1 MEEKK
6 LKERTE
12 KKETSSQKLTYE
24 QLEAYANQTTM
35 QAQKIYQEN
44 QALRQSL
51 EEVRR
56 NVSLKEIELAIKCL
70 DHADLF
76 SDTFITSI
84 TSKLEEILTPAEE
97 PEQPTSKE
105 E

>member
-1 MEEKK
+1 MEDKK

-56 NVSLKEIELAIKCL
+56 NVSLKEIELTIKCL
-70 DHADLF
+70 DHAGLF
-76 SDTFITSI
+76 SDTFITNI

-97 PEQPTSKE
+97 SEQPTSKE

>member
-6 LKERTE
+6 LRKEKLE
-12 KKETSSQKLTYE
+12 QKEGTSQKLTYE

-35 QAQKIYQEN
+35 QAQKIFQEN
-44 QALRQSL
+44 QALKQSL
-51 EEVRR
+51 EEIRR

-70 DHADLF
+70 DHANLF
-76 SDTFITSI
+76 SETFITKI

-97 PEQPTSKE
+97 VDQTSDKD
-105 E
+105 